1 METAL
6 RVVIALVVVFGLMW
20 GLGKLVKNK
29 PVGGKLGGRGLQ
41 VLDRAQLSRNSMV
54 AVVRVHDKALVIGVA
69 DGGVNLLMSTDA
81 QEYAEAGERVE
92 RVALDVERLRETA
105 ADADA
110 KRGLGSM
117 PVGEAFGRL
126 LGRRR
131 GGAGVGTQPLVGAA
145 GAQVPALTS
154 GSTGSGAV
162 LAGSGE
168 VSAEAAADGAVVE
181 GAVAEGVVADGAAT
195 EVLAAEVLVT
205 EGAEK
210 STADKGAA
218 FAEAFEQAG
227 GPSAEELAAE
237 KSTAEKST
245 AGKQAGTSVPKA
257 RSAQKRP
264 AKPAKSGAAR
274 ERTASTGSTPAGSTP
289 AGSDSALAGS
299 ALSPQTWKQAFEA
312 LRERSVRP

>member
-20 GLGKLVKNK
+20 GLGKLVRNK

-41 VLDRAQLSRNSMV
+41 VLDRAQLTRNSMV

-105 ADADA
+105 ADDEA
-110 KRGLGSM
+110 KRGLGSV
-117 PVGEAFGRL
+117 PVGEALGRL

-131 GGAGVGTQPLVGAA
+131 GGAGVGTQSLVGAA

-154 GSTGSGAV
+154 GSTGSGAASGDAV
-162 LAGSGE
+162 AGPGE
-168 VSAEAAADGAVVE
+168 VPTEAA
-181 GAVAEGVVADGAAT
+181 ADGAAT
-195 EVLAAEVLVT
+195 EVLAAEVVAT
-205 EGAEK
+205 EVSGAAEEP
-210 STADKGAA
+210 AVDRGAA

-237 KSTAEKST
+237 KPAAE
-245 AGKQAGTSVPKA
+245 ATSVPKA
-257 RSAQKRP
+257 RSAQKRST
-264 AKPAKSGAAR
+264 KSGAKSGA
-274 ERTASTGSTPAGSTP
+274 ERKQTASTGSAAAGAAPAGSE
-289 AGSDSALAGS
+289 SALSGS

>member
-20 GLGKLVKNK
+20 GLGKLVRNK

-41 VLDRAQLSRNSMV
+41 VLDRAQLSRSSMV

-110 KRGLGSM
+110 KRGLGSV

-131 GGAGVGTQPLVGAA
+131 GGAGVGTQSLVGAA
-145 GAQVPALTS
+145 GAQVPALPS
-154 GSTGSGAV
+154 GSTGSGAALRDV
-162 LAGSGE
+162 VAGSGE
-168 VSAEAAADGAVVE
+168 VSAEAAADGA
-181 GAVAEGVVADGAAT
+181 AA
-195 EVLAAEVLVT
+195 EVLAAEVVAT
-205 EGAEK
+205 GVSGVAGTAEE
-210 STADKGAA
+210 SGTPAADKGAA

-237 KSTAEKST
+237 KPA
-245 AGKQAGTSVPKA
+245 AGGASVPKA
-257 RSAQKRP
+257 RSAQKRS
-264 AKPAKSGAAR
+264 AKSGAKSGAAQ
-274 ERTASTGSTPAGSTP
+274 EQTGSTPAGSTP

>member
-131 GGAGVGTQPLVGAA
+131 GGAGVGTQSLVGAT

-181 GAVAEGVVADGAAT
+181 GVVADGAAT

-210 STADKGAA
+210 SAAESAADKGAT